1 MSRRPLGG
9 LLVANAISLTG
20 TRIPMIALPFVL
32 TTTGSAA
39 QTGLV
44 AAVEMTP
51 LVLFKV
57 LGGPFTDRYG
67 GRAVA
72 VSCDPASA
80 VVVAAIPLLH
90 GIGGLSFPVLLVLV
104 GVAGAL
110 RGPGDGAKAA
120 LIPRSRRPRECR
132 WSG

>member
-1 MSRRPLGG
+1 M
-9 LLVANAISLTG
+9 ANATSLTG
-20 TRIPMIALPFVL
+20 TRIPMIALPWFVL

-51 LVLFKV
+51 LVLFEV
-57 LGGPFTDRYG
+57 LGGPFADRYG

-80 VVVAAIPLLH
+80 VVVTAIPLLH
-90 GIGGLSFPVLLVLV
+90 RIGGLSFPVLLVLV